1 MLHLGNNKPSHKLS
15 EMWWLILTEA
25 KILISLSFPCSL
37 SLVSAVKWVLL
48 QYLSQAPFL
57 KSGYR
62 FMRAGI
68 QEAKHS
74 HYKDLREMCV
84 FGRNDSYALANCM
97 QKVSLKDL
105 VFKPNVGW
113 KNIRKKKTHTCWQSG
128 AAKQMLSVQRLVCQL
143 SILLSPS
150 QVICRKP
157 CNIMHEVNVFLTAIF
172 W

>member
-1 MLHLGNNKPSHKLS
+1 MAYSNRGKNPHF
-15 EMWWLILTEA
+15 T
-25 KILISLSFPCSL
+25 LISLFTFPCECCKMGSITIPIT
-37 SLVSAVKWVLL
+37 S
-48 QYLSQAPFL
+48 PFL

-62 FMRAGI
+62 FRRAGI

-74 HYKDLREMCV
+74 HYKDLRETCA
-84 FGRNDSYALANCM
+84 FRRNDSYALANCM

-105 VFKPNVGW
+105 VFKPNMGW
-113 KNIRKKKTHTCWQSG
+113 KNIRKKKKPHTRWQSG

>member
-1 MLHLGNNKPSHKLS
+1 MAYSNRGKNPHF
-15 EMWWLILTEA
+15 T
-25 KILISLSFPCSL
+25 LISLFTFPCECCKMGSITIPIT
-37 SLVSAVKWVLL
+37 S
-48 QYLSQAPFL
+48 PFL

-62 FMRAGI
+62 FRRAGI

-74 HYKDLREMCV
+74 HYKDLRETCA
-84 FGRNDSYALANCM
+84 FRRNDSYALANCM

-105 VFKPNVGW
+105 VFKPNMGW
-113 KNIRKKKTHTCWQSG
+113 KNIREKKKTHTRWQSG